1 MITNYFFSLMNKC
14 LNMINSPNNCNL
26 YSFSPNN
33 SHIFTF
39 DKYCNRR
46 YYINLL
52 VWKISH
58 IWSLSFH
65 WTFIGLVK
73 KFNSFR
79 AKNPQNN
86 ASVLLRLFNDD
97 FANKFEIQDAINNR
111 QVIWF
116 RAEVP
121 VRQWNSMCLIRKF
134 REKFQIYQNNEN
146 VYSYGECRTVGP
158 INDYYPTQ
166 VKDKPCH
173 DKPKWY
179 LNVSCKKRK
188 YVFLIQNPILNPN
201 PPLGWRLLIMIDYY
215 ICTILYLIHLLM

>member
-1 MITNYFFSLMNKC
+1 MTKYIIDDFFSSSGATLYK
-14 LNMINSPNNCNL
+14 NS
-26 YSFSPNN
+26 SDQSV
-33 SHIFTF
+33 H
-39 DKYCNRR
+39 
-46 YYINLL
+46 YYYL
-52 VWKISH
+52 
-58 IWSLSFH
+58 
-65 WTFIGLVK
+65 
-73 KFNSFR
+73 FR
-79 AKNPQNN
+79 AKDPKNN

-97 FANKFEIQDAINNR
+97 FANKFEIQDDINKR

-134 REKFQIYQNNEN
+134 GQKFQIYQNNEN

-188 YVFLIQNPILNPN
+188 
-201 PPLGWRLLIMIDYY
+201 
-215 ICTILYLIHLLM
+215 

>member
-1 MITNYFFSLMNKC
+1 MNKC

-33 SHIFTF
+33 SHIHFWQILQST
-39 DKYCNRR
+39 
-46 YYINLL
+46 LL
-52 VWKISH
+52 HKSICLKNESYLITVLH
-58 IWSLSFH
+58 CP
-65 WTFIGLVK
+65 FIGHVK

-134 REKFQIYQNNEN
+134 REKFQIFQNNEN

-166 VKDKPCH
+166 VKDKTCH
-173 DKPKWY
+173 NKPKWY
-179 LNVSCKKRK
+179 LNVSCKKK
-188 YVFLIQNPILNPN
+188 VS
-201 PPLGWRLLIMIDYY
+201 
-215 ICTILYLIHLLM
+215 